1 MTYLVVTHR
10 HFASIS
16 AAQVSVDDSLPR
28 LTCHAAAALAGLAL
42 ITLQSQYDM
51 AAFRLRGLLQ
61 QMDKQLTADLP
72 SLADD
77 TATLL
82 WRLQVFDA
90 HCDTHFLTGLRNLQS
105 WIRWLRAHNILPSV
119 GASAAVARF
128 LEQQRS
134 LAGLLTN
141 PQRSQA
147 WDPVCKAT

>member
-1 MTYLVVTHR
+1 MTYPVLTHR

-16 AAQVSVDDSLPR
+16 AAQFPVEDSFAR
-28 LTCHAAAALAGLAL
+28 LTRHAAAALAGLAL
-42 ITLQSQYDM
+42 ITLQTQYDM

-61 QMDKQLTADLP
+61 QIDKQVAADLP
-72 SLADD
+72 LPDDD

-90 HCDTHFLTGLRNLQS
+90 HCDTHFLTGLPNVQA
-105 WIRWLRAHNILPSV
+105 WIRRLRAHDILPSV
-119 GASAAVARF
+119 VASAAVARF

-141 PQRSQA
+141 MQRSQA
-147 WDPVCKAT
+147 WDPVCKGT